1 MKKKRGDLMDTEK
14 IITDIEW
21 LEQLFR
27 LPDNRPLQ
35 ISDWKVGLQKKN
47 ETSINNPWF
56 RPPSQDDV

>member
-1 MKKKRGDLMDTEK
+1 MDTEK

-35 ISDWKVGLQKKN
+35 ISDWKVGLLKEN
-47 ETSINNPWF
+47 ATYINNPWF
-56 RPPSQDDV
+56 RLPSQDDV